1 MALFCRRKDKKGWL
15 ASVLHHA
22 SSAKRASAVKAAK
35 GIALMTNTVP
45 LAHRASNAFSDFLHT
60 VFPKKPW
67 PILWAQSAW
76 EGIKAEHK
84 ILSVMY
90 MGDGNANYTRP
101 ERLTVLMCIIM
112 GTMLS
117 LSLMFEKSNI
127 QIDPTADFHEYIVI
141 QVSFAV
147 IGALVTTPVALVF
160 TLPAAAWRNDDEGGQ
175 GASDE
180 SSRPLR

>member
-1 MALFCRRKDKKGWL
+1 MAVAAKQMD
-15 ASVLHHA
+15 ASWPLIFWSKVREELKIFTEV
-22 SSAKRASAVKAAK
+22 SAAPEKRASAVKAAK

-101 ERLTVLMCIIM
+101 ERLTVLMCIVM
-112 GTMLS
+112 GTMWSLTVLFAKDDGEFDPTANPSEYLQTQARARRAS
-117 LSLMFEKSNI
+117 LSLRF
-127 QIDPTADFHEYIVI
+127 P
-141 QVSFAV
+141 
-147 IGALVTTPVALVF
+147 PV
-160 TLPAAAWRNDDEGGQ
+160 
-175 GASDE
+175 
-180 SSRPLR
+180 